1 MLIAP
6 AQGVGKFEEG
16 ESVGVYGGVYAG
28 ARGKVLEMRHSKV
41 CLKLYPYT
49 GKDPCPYHVPYYC
62 LESNHPHIVHIF
74 KTSLNAPPAP
84 PEMEPSLS
92 EGDCIEMW
100 LGCYE
105 EMRGLVVK
113 VTEKMVKVKFDLTN
127 LDVWVW
133 KTSIVVLEEED
144 DSLVGHPT
152 LNVPSAASLGTRASK
167 DELGRLPVAH
177 LVSP

>member
-1 MLIAP
+1 
-6 AQGVGKFEEG
+6 
-16 ESVGVYGGVYAG
+16 VGVYGGVYAG
-28 ARGKVLEMRHSKV
+28 DRGNILEMTRSKV
-41 CLKLYPYT
+41 WLKLYPFT
-49 GKDPCPYHVPYYC
+49 GKDSCPCHVLYYC

-84 PEMEPSLS
+84 PEMEPSPS

-105 EMRGLVVK
+105 EMRGLVIK

-127 LDVWVW
+127 CDVWVW

-144 DSLVGHPT
+144 DSVVGYPV
-152 LNVPSAASLGTRASK
+152 LNVLPVARLGTRVSE
-167 DELGRLPVAH
+167 DERGWLPVRH
-177 LVSP
+177 LISP